1 MRRSV
6 LANLLLNSG
15 ITSPLQLSGLWGWWD
30 MSDLTTMFTTSAGST
45 PVAADTDLVGR
56 VVDKSGN
63 TNNIT
68 VADANRPM
76 YKTGVQNSRG
86 AVLFGSGAA
95 AKFLAT
101 TANVDN
107 DDFSL
112 VFVIK
117 APATITGGTA
127 YGIATTFSAA
137 TTNGTRMYLNT
148 SGVLET
154 QTAPTTATF
163 SGATPTI
170 STPYVVGITVKN
182 TSTRR
187 TLFVNAVTPVTNDTA
202 VTATD
207 SVMRLGVQNI
217 NNTNNFWTGHFG
229 EAMVY
234 TPALSNANMV
244 LAIAYLNGRWTAF

>member
-6 LANLLLNSG
+6 LASLLLNSG
-15 ITSPLQLSGLWGWWD
+15 IPNPLALTGLWGWWD
-30 MSDLTTMFTTSAGST
+30 MSDLSTMFTTNVGVT

-68 VADANRPM
+68 VADASRPM
-76 YKTGVQNSRG
+76 YKTGVQNGRG

-101 TANVDN
+101 AANVDN

-112 VFVIK
+112 VHVIK

-127 YGIATTFSAA
+127 YGISTTFTAA
-137 TTNGTRMYLNT
+137 TTNGTRIYLNT

-163 SGATPTI
+163 SGITPTI
-170 STPYVVGITVKN
+170 STGYVIGITVKAA
-182 TSTRR
+182 STRR

-217 NNTNNFWTGHFG
+217 NNTNNFWTGHIC

-234 TPALSNANMV
+234 TPALSDANML
-244 LAIAYLNGRWTAF
+244 LAIAYLNGRWAAF

>member
-1 MRRSV
+1 MVVV
-6 LANLLLNSG
+6 LDDSG
-15 ITSPLQLSGLWGWWD
+15 IANPAALTGLWGWWD
-30 MSDLTTMFTTSAGST
+30 MTDLSTMFTTSAGST

-63 TNNIT
+63 AHNLT

-76 YKTGVQNSRG
+76 YKVGVQNTLPG
-86 AVLFGSGAA
+86 VLFGSGAA

-101 TANVDN
+101 ADNVDN

-137 TTNGTRMYLNT
+137 TTNGTRLYLNT
-148 SGVLET
+148 SGVIET

-163 SGATPTI
+163 TGATPSV
-170 STPYVVGITVKN
+170 STAYVVGITIKT

-187 TLFVNAVTPVTNDTA
+187 TLFVNAVTAVTNDTA

-207 SVMRLGVQNI
+207 SVIRLGVQNI
-217 NNTNNFWTGHFG
+217 NNTNNFWTGHIG
-229 EAMVY
+229 EAALY

-244 LAIAYLNGRWTAF
+244 LAIAYLNGRWAAF